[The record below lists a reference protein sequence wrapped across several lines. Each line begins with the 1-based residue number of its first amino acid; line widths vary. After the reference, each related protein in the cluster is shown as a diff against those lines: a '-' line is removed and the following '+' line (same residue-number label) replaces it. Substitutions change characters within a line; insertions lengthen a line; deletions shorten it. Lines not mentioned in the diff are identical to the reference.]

1 MASNYFPMLKRKI
14 WILIGLMGIIHL
26 SNAQTTTVS
35 LLETKEKG
43 PWSCVYYFL
52 NNNEELANIEP
63 KDWAGHC
70 VDESDWI
77 YGWGP
82 LSNSY
87 DSFRVSIWASEV
99 QPLLLR
105 RHFTL
110 TAEDMAALA
119 QSTVTLTCSY
129 DENPHFYLNGKSL
142 WSLTGWNDNDYVSRT
157 FTPRHK
163 ALLHEGDNILAVS
176 LTQGAG
182 GGHIDFGLT
191 LTRPET
197 IDAMESLLQDDK
209 KSESVYNLCG
219 MEVSHPTT
227 PGVYIKEG
235 KPLILN
241 RP

>member
-1 MASNYFPMLKRKI
+1 MSKLQL
-14 WILIGLMGIIHL
+14 WILTGLISMIHL
-26 SNAQTTTVS
+26 AHAQTTTVS
-35 LLETKEKG
+35 LLETKDKG

-52 NNNEELANIEP
+52 NNNEELAKIEP

-77 YGWGP
+77 FGVGP

-87 DSFRVSIWASEV
+87 DPFRVTHWASEV

-110 TAEDMAALA
+110 TAEDVAALA

-142 WSLTGWNDNDYVSRT
+142 WSLSGWNDNDYVSRT
-157 FTPRHK
+157 FTSRHK
-163 ALLHEGDNILAVS
+163 ALLREGDNVLAVS
-176 LTQGAG
+176 LTQGVG
-182 GGHIDFGLT
+182 GGHIDFGLII
-191 LTRPET
+191 TRPEHT
-197 IDAMESLLQDDK
+197 DAIESLQPDCK
-209 KSESVYNLCG
+209 KNETVYNLCG
-219 MEVSHPTT
+219 IEVPHPRI
-227 PGVYIKEG
+227 PGIYIKDG
-235 KPLILN
+235 KTILFN